1 LAANGPFDAIMA
13 VADRATL
20 VAALAAEALGLP
32 HNSPA
37 AVAASRDKYLAR
49 QRFQAAGLPVSQFF
63 RVPLAADAAETAR
76 RASFPCVL
84 KPLGLSGSRG
94 VIRANDVREFI
105 AAFERIRAILDG
117 VDVQIL
123 REDQNRYIQVER
135 FIEGREFALEGLLTE
150 GELR

>member
-1 LAANGPFDAIMA
+1 M
-13 VADRATL
+13 
-20 VAALAAEALGLP
+20 
-32 HNSPA
+32 
-37 AVAASRDKYLAR
+37 AASRDKYLAR

-105 AAFERIRAILDG
+105 AAFESLASVLGESGFKNVR
-117 VDVQIL
+117 
-123 REDQNRYIQVER
+123 RYDWRQVEHCGIDDFSQAYVPHMDKSQGQLISLNVEADKPR
-135 FIEGREFALEGLLTE
+135 P
-150 GELR
+150 